1 VSETGAPQPEEI
13 YERTRQE
20 GRRRLSRPP
29 LEVASTAVAAGVDVV
44 FGIAALGFA
53 EAAVEPRFGKEFA
66 HLAGAIA
73 FGVAFVFIIVG
84 RSELFTENFLVP
96 LAGLDRG
103 DRRSWI
109 KLGELWLLS
118 PVFNILGGIV
128 LILVLTTHGVLPHG
142 TGHAITAAANAFDDY
157 SFVSAFMS
165 AIAAGALITLMTWM
179 IEGQHAMGVRIS
191 VAWIVGALLAIGQF
205 NHVIVA
211 TLDEFFGIR
220 LGASIGWLDFF
231 QNLLTAALGNMIG
244 GMLFVTLTRFTQA
257 RSGG

>member
-1 VSETGAPQPEEI
+1 MSQEKAPEPEQI
-13 YERTRQE
+13 YERTREE
-20 GRRRLSRPP
+20 GLRRLSRPP
-29 LEVASTAVAAGVDVV
+29 LEVAATAVAAGLDVV
-44 FGIAALGFA
+44 FGIAAFGFA
-53 EAAVEPRFGKEFA
+53 EAAVEPRFGKELA

-103 DRRSWI
+103 DRRSWV
-109 KLGELWLLS
+109 KLAELWLLS
-118 PVFNILGGIV
+118 PVFNILGGILLV
-128 LILVLTTHGVLPHG
+128 LVLTTHGVLPHG
-142 TGHAITAAANAFDDY
+142 TGHAITSAGNVFDDY
-157 SFVSAFMS
+157 TFVSAFMS

-179 IEGQHAMGVRIS
+179 IEGHHTMGVRIT
-191 VAWIVGALLAIGQF
+191 VAWIVGAVLALGQF

-220 LGASIGWLDFF
+220 LGSSIGWLDFF

-244 GMLFVTLTRFTQA
+244 GVLFVTLTRFTQA
-257 RSGG
+257 RSSG